1 MRAAEKA
8 QDERYYTLVFEQ
20 RLAGYRLNINLAN
33 TYDQVYKQ
41 PKLSLKAD

>member
-8 QDERYYTLVFEQ
+8 QDKRHYTLVFEE

-33 TYDQVYKQ
+33 THDKVYKQ
-41 PKLSLKAD
+41 PKVSLEAD